1 MRFNEEYKALLT
13 KINVQKCHYAER
25 EMAYSN
31 ELEQSI
37 QLNVEKKN
45 KWTARIMIYVVAAF
59 IFLGLIADLL
69 IIINQKWLIWVMIGV
84 FVIVFLVLT
93 SFEIYYINKIKKLN
107 LQKEKE
113 QEDKKDIRS
122 IILDLNNQIS
132 TLVVSVI
139 TMNEHYNELSNLKT
153 EEEKLEKW
161 NIYTNEVIAAINKK
175 YNCTP
180 TYSEYQEYYRDY
192 EQHLESL
199 ENTYD
204 NK

>member
-69 IIINQKWLIWVMIGV
+69 IIINQK
-84 FVIVFLVLT
+84 
-93 SFEIYYINKIKKLN
+93 
-107 LQKEKE
+107 
-113 QEDKKDIRS
+113 
-122 IILDLNNQIS
+122 
-132 TLVVSVI
+132 
-139 TMNEHYNELSNLKT
+139 
-153 EEEKLEKW
+153 
-161 NIYTNEVIAAINKK
+161 
-175 YNCTP
+175 
-180 TYSEYQEYYRDY
+180 
-192 EQHLESL
+192 
-199 ENTYD
+199 
-204 NK
+204 